1 MKNLLLLLALLALMS
16 SCRTLKKNKVQ
27 ADSTVHRTEQLT
39 ANWEKVTVTEVFDI
53 TPPAPLLKGEG
64 SVAHFDSVKQ
74 QPGKPGI
81 LQKLFKPRNKTVKLS
96 NLQTKKVE
104 TPSLVTRTTTTE
116 RGTFAQEKQEQKQ
129 VHTAEKTKQVEAGF
143 AVSKWVMPGAVILI
157 ISLLICLILIRSK
170 QRDY

>member
-1 MKNLLLLLALLALMS
+1 MKNLLYLLALLALMS

-64 SVAHFDSVKQ
+64 NVAHLDSTKQ

-81 LQKLFKPRNKTVKLS
+81 LQKLFKPRNQTVKRS
-96 NLQTKKVE
+96 NFQTKNPAPPAVI
-104 TPSLVTRTTTTE
+104 SRTTSTE

-129 VHTAEKTKQVEAGF
+129 VHTAEKTKQVETGL